1 MMMVACT
8 NLVKS
13 TFKREQAVDG
23 AVRKRAGQTAMYRI
37 VSALGAAP
45 VHIQCKV
52 IGIS

>member
-1 MMMVACT
+1 M
-8 NLVKS
+8 
-13 TFKREQAVDG
+13 DG
-23 AVRKRAGQTAMYRI
+23 GGRKRAGQTAMYRI

>member
-1 MMMVACT
+1 M
-8 NLVKS
+8 
-13 TFKREQAVDG
+13 DG
-23 AVRKRAGQTAMYRI
+23 ARGKRVGQTAMYRI